1 MYTRGQVPAS
11 DKSPCGHSGVS
22 PKFTQTLS
30 YLKLN
35 CRPAWLPL
43 EKHLCTYSEGG
54 ERGPQDPGDQTLLSR
69 REPAP
74 GSSSSCCALC
84 RSQEQLRAHQPL
96 CFPLGQ
102 LRESCCFKPSPVAL
116 EKAQLAIRKRSQKER
131 GWRLRES
138 NREQGLVGGGGVRG
152 NSSFRPGPRPWVLSH
167 QGNP

>member
-1 MYTRGQVPAS
+1 MYTRGQALAS

-69 REPAP
+69 RNRLQGAAPAAARSADLRNSCVFTSHSALHLASFERAAA
-74 GSSSSCCALC
+74 SSPALLLW
-84 RSQEQLRAHQPL
+84 R
-96 CFPLGQ
+96 
-102 LRESCCFKPSPVAL
+102 KPSLQYGREA
-116 EKAQLAIRKRSQKER
+116 RKRE
-131 GWRLRES
+131 
-138 NREQGLVGGGGVRG
+138 GGDSG
-152 NSSFRPGPRPWVLSH
+152 NQTGSKA
-167 QGNP
+167 

>member
-102 LRESCCFKPSPVAL
+102 LRERAAASSPALLLWRKPSLQYGREARKS
-116 EKAQLAIRKRSQKER
+116 EGGDSGNQTGSKA
-131 GWRLRES
+131 
-138 NREQGLVGGGGVRG
+138 
-152 NSSFRPGPRPWVLSH
+152 
-167 QGNP
+167 